1 MSQLRYPSYVE
12 HVSAAAAAYKANDL
26 VVAADLYR
34 SLPEAYPEK
43 KDAAVQAANGLQA
56 CGHWTEAVNVLLKAL
71 ERRPDAPILVSN
83 LARAC
88 SEVGDFSR
96 AAMYLRSFLDRDPRD
111 TSQWLQLGDL
121 YQRAGDLENAA
132 FSYGKVLSAE
142 PLNVEA
148 ALRRGDALKD
158 LGRFDEAMADYR
170 RAETIQPDNPQV
182 LFKLGSIALISGS
195 PREAVDRL
203 NRAIAGDPQNAM
215 AYATLSLA
223 LCALGLYDD
232 AARAAG
238 ASLTIEASFPLGQ
251 FALGSSLLG
260 LERFSEAADALRFAA
275 EAASTSPDVL
285 TALAEAE
292 AGQEN
297 LFGAEAALL
306 QVLSVDPENKRA
318 RFLIA
323 ALHGEAIDSPP
334 PGFAADTFDRVAQRY
349 DHIAGSIHR
358 YDAPVAAAML
368 LEDTL
373 PDRDS
378 FLNVADLG
386 CGTGLVLSA
395 LRDAFRID
403 AATGIDCSPSMID
416 LAAQKNLYDR
426 LIVGDVLSVMASS
439 KEQFDLITAI
449 ELAPYLGKLSPIME
463 AIPDRLTPG
472 GFFLCS
478 IERADVAGHELRRGG
493 RFAHGVAYLEE
504 TARAAGLVTVAH
516 RDIALHRTG
525 GRQTEGRLILFRRG

>member
-1 MSQLRYPSYVE
+1 MSQLSFASYTE
-12 HVSAAAAAYKANDL
+12 HVAAAAAAHKANDL
-26 VVAADLYR
+26 VAAADLYR
-34 SLPEAYPEK
+34 SLAEEYPGK
-43 KDAAVQAANGLQA
+43 KSAAVQAANGLQA
-56 CGHWTEAVNVLLKAL
+56 CGHWTDAVSVLIKAL
-71 ERRPDAPILVSN
+71 ERHPDAPTIVSN
-83 LARAC
+83 LSRAC

-96 AAMYLRSFLDRDPRD
+96 AAQYLRSFLDRDPRD

-121 YQRAGDLENAA
+121 YFQAGDLEDAA
-132 FSYGKVLSAE
+132 FSYGKILSAE
-142 PLNVEA
+142 PLNIEA

-182 LFKLGSIALISGS
+182 LFKLGAIALATEN
-195 PREAVDRL
+195 PRDAVDRL
-203 NRAIAGDPQNAM
+203 NRAVAGDPQNAM
-215 AYATLSLA
+215 ARATLSLA
-223 LCALGLYDD
+223 LSSLGLYED
-232 AARAAG
+232 AARAAE
-238 ASLTIEASFPLGQ
+238 ASLTIEADFAFGR
-251 FALGSSLLG
+251 FALGSALLG
-260 LERFSEAADALRFAA
+260 LERFSDAAAVLKLAA

-292 AGQEN
+292 TGQEN
-297 LFGAEAALL
+297 FFAAERALL

-318 RFLIA
+318 RFMIA
-323 ALHGEAIDSPP
+323 ALHGEAVDSPP

-349 DHIAGSIHR
+349 DHTSSSIHG

-386 CGTGLVLSA
+386 CGTGLVLAA
-395 LRDAFRID
+395 LRDAFRVD
-403 AATGIDCSPSMID
+403 AATGIDSSPKMID

-426 LIVGDVLSVMASS
+426 LIVDEALRVMAAS

-449 ELAPYLGKLSPIME
+449 ELAPYLGNLSSLMT
-463 AIPDRLTPG
+463 AIPDRLTPDG
-472 GFFLCS
+472 LFLCS
-478 IERADVAGHELRRGG
+478 IERADAVRYELRRGG
-493 RFAHGVAYLEE
+493 RFAHGAAYLEE
-504 TARAAGLVTVAH
+504 TARAAGLVAVAH

-525 GRQTEGRLILFRRG
+525 GRQTEGRLTLFRRG